1 MKKTKK
7 NKIILGASIGLALV
21 SVTTIGLST
30 WLVGL
35 QQNSITLGDMTV
47 SVDTVSDETEY
58 LSVVVD
64 GTESINI
71 REAITAEAT
80 EGTLDGVTITGESG
94 NVDLEV
100 KLTDFDIVYSSDA
113 TLHSLSIT
121 PKLKKGQIVTSWPVV
136 SMSNKTLTY
145 PGVSLSQTDY
155 FGRSGTSF
163 TYIELED
170 PTSYSSEADLK
181 NNNIFKESDTTYTGY
196 KFYEKTEKNL
206 NFKWGSLFDGD
217 APSVYYNEKLES
229 VTDTGTKLQM
239 LNQIKNELANM
250 ATAFED
256 QNIVIEV
263 VLNVTPNI

>member
-7 NKIILGASIGLALV
+7 NKIVLGASICLALV
-21 SVTTIGLST
+21 SVTTIGLSA

-35 QQNSITLGDMTV
+35 QQNSLTLGDMIV

-58 LSVVVD
+58 LNVVID

-71 REAITAEAT
+71 REAITAETT

-94 NVDLEV
+94 NTDLEV
-100 KLTDFDIVYSSDA
+100 KLADFDIVYSSDA
-113 TLHSLSIT
+113 TLDSLTIT
-121 PKLKKGQIVTSWPVV
+121 PKLKKDQTTTSWPVV
-136 SMSNKTLTY
+136 SMSDKTLTY
-145 PGVSLSQTDY
+145 PGVSLTQTDF

-170 PTSYSSEADLK
+170 PTSYSSETDLT
-181 NNNIFKESDTTYTGY
+181 NNNVFKESDTVYTGY
-196 KFYEKTEKNL
+196 KFYEKTEKKL
-206 NFKWGSLFDGD
+206 NFKWGSLFNGD
-217 APSVYYNEKLES
+217 SPSVYYNKKLES

-263 VLNVTPNI
+263 TLNVIPNV